1 MTFILSRRIWVGGRS
16 CWQHGREV
24 AVQVRWRQSKLG
36 EEQGRAGVVGGGSW
50 CCPAAGADILLSG
63 AGADML
69 LFAAGADTL
78 SL

>member
-1 MTFILSRRIWVGGRS
+1 MWCREESWDLGLTKNLLIP
-16 CWQHGREV
+16 WQHGREV
-24 AVQVRWRQSKLG
+24 AVEVPDCQSKLG

-50 CCPAAGADILLSG
+50 CCPGAGADIS
-63 AGADML
+63 